1 MKDVLTRSMPS
12 FLQKDLSI
20 AGRRVLSMVNLHA
33 ARREKELSVF
43 TALEPEIPEAMM
55 NVRLVAGRVLILL
68 LSHYI
73 SGQEIARGVDQTGPP
88 ARVAANSADAAK
100 QNIMRQVG
108 LAEAAVRKAEA
119 AHESNIVLSKA
130 YVQLALWYENAAQWN
145 RSEAVLEHAVSLLRG
160 PSVSGAELAT
170 AISQLAS
177 LHATIGKLRE
187 SEKENQ
193 EALTL
198 GENLGDPLL
207 IARSRD
213 DLAILYLA
221 KQKYQKARDLARQAE
236 AEFVKNVRADVLD
249 RISARFTLAEAL
261 CNLKDCPSAIPL
273 LKAALDETKTAAVH
287 LDDFTVGLNN
297 FLLGYAYWK
306 SGDLSGAGE
315 YMARGTDTMS
325 LQLGWGHP
333 SYLKALKCYAQ
344 FLHENRQSEAANVVE
359 RRIRQAEAVVDVHSI
374 QTAQGMFGIDGSH

>member
-1 MKDVLTRSMPS
+1 MM
-12 FLQKDLSI
+12 
-20 AGRRVLSMVNLHA
+20 NLHA
-33 ARREKELSVF
+33 GTREETSV
-43 TALEPEIPEAMM
+43 TALEPEVQEAMM
-55 NVRLVAGRVLILL
+55 NVRLVASPILILL
-68 LSHYI
+68 LSHYAP
-73 SGQEIARGVDQTGPP
+73 GQEVPHGVDQTGPP
-88 ARVAANSADAAK
+88 VRAAANAADAAK
-100 QNIMRQVG
+100 QALMRQVA
-108 LAEAAVRKAEA
+108 LAEAAVRHAEA
-119 AHESNIVLSKA
+119 AHESNVALGRT
-130 YVQLALWYENAAQWN
+130 YVQLGLWYENAAQWG
-145 RSEAVLEHAVSLLRG
+145 RSEAALEHAVSLLRG
-160 PSVSGAELAT
+160 PSEPGAELAT

-187 SEKENQ
+187 SERENQ

-198 GENLGDPLL
+198 EENLGDPLL

-236 AEFVKNVRADVLD
+236 AEFVANVRADVLD

-273 LKAALDETKTAAVH
+273 LKAALEETKTALH

-306 SGDLSGAGE
+306 SGNLSGAGD
-315 YMARGTDTMS
+315 YMAAGTERMS

-333 SYLKALKCYAQ
+333 TYLKALRCYAQ
-344 FLHENRQSEAANVVE
+344 FLHENRQSEAANVIE

-374 QTAQGMFGIDGSH
+374 QTAQGMAGIDGLR

>member
-1 MKDVLTRSMPS
+1 
-12 FLQKDLSI
+12 
-20 AGRRVLSMVNLHA
+20 
-33 ARREKELSVF
+33 
-43 TALEPEIPEAMM
+43 M
-55 NVRLVAGRVLILL
+55 NVRLVASPILILL
-68 LSHYI
+68 LSHYAP
-73 SGQEIARGVDQTGPP
+73 GQEVPRGVDQTGPP
-88 ARVAANSADAAK
+88 ARAAANAADAAK
-100 QNIMRQVG
+100 QTLMRQVA
-108 LAEAAVRKAEA
+108 LAEAAARHAEA
-119 AHESNIVLSKA
+119 AHESNVALSRT
-130 YVQLALWYENAAQWN
+130 YVQLGLWYENAAQWG
-145 RSEAVLEHAVSLLRG
+145 RSEAALEHAVSLLRG
-160 PSVSGAELAT
+160 PSEPGAELAT

-177 LHATIGKLRE
+177 LHATIGKFRE
-187 SEKENQ
+187 SERENQ

-198 GENLGDPLL
+198 GENLGDTLL

-273 LKAALDETKTAAVH
+273 LKAALEETKTALH

-306 SGDLSGAGE
+306 SGNLSGAGD
-315 YMARGTDTMS
+315 YMAAGTERMG
-325 LQLGWGHP
+325 LQLGWGT
-333 SYLKALKCYAQ
+333 YLKALRCYAQ
-344 FLHENRQSEAANVVE
+344 FLHENRQSEAANVIE

-374 QTAQGMFGIDGSH
+374 QTAQGMAGIDGLR